1 MYFIDN
7 SSIINLKD
15 TTMAILYALMSMIFW
30 GLALFLAA
38 VASRKIGN
46 VLTLFW
52 MQIFGFVVGC
62 FYFLFSPTNLN
73 PQLLP
78 QFIPVLGAIAILQA
92 AGALAYYK
100 GMEKGQVTLVSPL
113 GASYSLVTALL
124 SVIFLKEVLR
134 FNQVAALFL
143 IIAGMVIISMSF
155 KDLIKNKSLQVL
167 TGTKE
172 GIIAMLGWGISLFLL
187 IFPSK
192 ELGWFLP
199 SLTFRFLI
207 ICFLLLYILYS
218 RIPIVPKTQ
227 KLPLKLL
234 IAIGIFDI
242 LAFFSYSLGVTSGY
256 GSIVAPVSSAST
268 LVTIFLGILFLKEKI
283 GVRKIIG
290 ISTIVGG
297 LLLISL

>member
-1 MYFIDN
+1 
-7 SSIINLKD
+7 
-15 TTMAILYALMSMIFW
+15 MAILYALMSMIFW

-52 MQIFGFVVGC
+52 MQIFGFIIGC
-62 FYFLFSPTNLN
+62 FYLLFRPSDFNL
-73 PQLLP
+73 QSLP
-78 QFIPVLGAIAILQA
+78 QFIPTLVAIALLQA
-92 AGALAYYK
+92 AGALAYYR

-113 GASYSLVTALL
+113 GASYSLVTAVL
-124 SVIFLKEVLR
+124 SIIFLKEVLR
-134 FNQVAALFL
+134 FNQIVALFL
-143 IIAGMVIISMSF
+143 IIAGMVIISINF
-155 KDLIKNKSLQVL
+155 KDLIKNRSFQVL

-218 RIPIVPKTQ
+218 KIPIFPKTQ

-234 IAIGIFDI
+234 ILIGLFDI

-268 LVTIFLGILFLKEKI
+268 LVTVFLGILLLKEKM
-283 GVRKIIG
+283 GVRKVIG
-290 ISTIVGG
+290 ISIIVGG
-297 LLLISL
+297 LLLISI